1 MADVSLRRPRAL
13 TIVIAVV
20 IALFAVSGGVATFY
34 TDLLWFEDLGQQGVF
49 WTTLVSEWGVGLL
62 FAGVFFVIMYINL
75 RIARAMAPS
84 VVLSSTDE
92 IGFRYEMAIQQIREV
107 IDRFFGWLLL
117 GVSAFT
123 ALASGV
129 SMSANWVD
137 FQLWL
142 NQVPF
147 GVTDPQFGK
156 DLAFYFFTVPAY
168 RIVAD
173 WLTGAL
179 LITLLLTAAVHVL
192 TGAIRPW
199 ARLKGFDPHVKAHL
213 SVLAGLIVVVRA
225 FVYWLDIY
233 DLNFSPRGQVL
244 GASYTD
250 IHAQLPALQILIVI
264 AVLSGIVLIANI
276 RFKGWKLPAIAFG
289 VWIAASILVGG
300 VYPALVQQFRVDP
313 NEVAAEAPYIERN
326 IEMTR
331 LAFGLE
337 EIEVRAFPAEES
349 LVASDIAA
357 NSQTIENVRL
367 WDPEIVAQSYQ
378 QLQGIRPYYD
388 FVDVDIDRYEIDGA
402 SRQVL
407 ISVREMN
414 VGQLAEQA
422 QTWVNQHLVY
432 THGYGVVVSP
442 VNEVTGQGLPDFIV
456 KDIPPS
462 GSGILEVEEPGIYFG
477 EQATNYVIAA
487 TDLEEFDYPVG
498 DQNATTSYAGTSG
511 VPMGGLVTRAAF
523 ALRFSAPQLLFS
535 SYITPDSQ
543 VLFRRSLAERIDA
556 LAPWLMRDG
565 DPYPTIIDGRV
576 VWIVDGYTTSSRFP
590 YSEPVYGD
598 LNYMRNSV
606 KITVDA
612 YDGTTTLYAFDETD
626 PLLATWRAVFP
637 DLIRP
642 ASEIP
647 DEVREHFRY
656 PEDLFRVQAEVYKT
670 YHMQDPQVFYN
681 KEDQWALPGET
692 ADGTGAAMDPFYVL
706 MQLPEEPAEDFMM
719 MMPFTPRNK
728 DNMIGWMAAKSD
740 PEDYGRRVVYTFPKQ
755 KLVLGPEQ
763 VGARINQDPVIS
775 QQLTLWNQRG
785 SGVLLGNQLV
795 IPIDT
800 SIVYIQPLY
809 LQAEKTAMPQ
819 LTRVIVAYG
828 DKVAME
834 ADLTKALAAVFGDG
848 PTTTTPSV
856 DGGDTPVLTGDDA
869 LLAQE
874 LYLKA
879 IEAQKSGDWAA
890 YGSYLE
896 QLGAVLERLSGL
908 PSEPA
913 TATP

>member
-1 MADVSLRRPRAL
+1 MAESTLRRPRAL
-13 TIVIAVV
+13 MIA
-20 IALFAVSGGVATFY
+20 IAGVFLLFALSGGVATFY

-49 WTTLVSEWGVGLL
+49 WTTLLSEWGVGLIFGAL
-62 FAGVFFVIMYINL
+62 FFVIMYVNL
-75 RIARAMAPS
+75 RIARAMAPRA
-84 VVLSSTDE
+84 VLSSTDE
-92 IGFRYEMAIQQIREV
+92 VGFRYEMAIQQVREV
-107 IDRFFGWLLL
+107 LERFFGWLLL
-117 GVSAFT
+117 GVSALT
-123 ALASGV
+123 AIMSGAAV
-129 SMSANWVD
+129 SARWVD

-147 GVTDPQFGK
+147 GMTDPQFGK
-156 DLAFYFFTVPAY
+156 DLSFYFFTLPVY
-168 RIVAD
+168 RAVGD

-179 LITLLLTAAVHVL
+179 LVTLLLTAVVHVL

-225 FVYWLDIY
+225 FVYWIDIY

-250 IHAQLPALQILIVI
+250 IHAQLPALQILMVI
-264 AVLSGIVLIANI
+264 ALLSGIALIANI
-276 RFKGWKLPAIAFG
+276 RFRGWRLPAIAFG
-289 VWIAASILVGG
+289 VWVAASIVVGG
-300 VYPALVQQFRVDP
+300 VYPALVQQFRVAP

-326 IEMTR
+326 ITMTR
-331 LAFGLE
+331 AAFGLDE
-337 EIEVRAFPAEES
+337 VEVRAFPAEES

-357 NSQTIENVRL
+357 NNDTIDNVRL
-367 WDPEIVAQSYQ
+367 WDPAIVAQSYQ

-402 SRQVL
+402 RRQVL

-442 VNEVTGQGLPDFIV
+442 VNKVTGQGLPDFIV

-462 GSGILEVEEPGIYFG
+462 GSGVLEVTQPGIYFG
-477 EQATNYVIAA
+477 EQTSNYVIAA
-487 TDLEEFDYPVG
+487 TDLKEFDYPEG
-498 DQNATTSYAGTSG
+498 DQNATTSYNGESG
-511 VPMGGLVTRAAF
+511 VEMGGLLTRAAF
-523 ALRFSAPQLLFS
+523 ALRFSAPQMLFS
-535 SYITPDSQ
+535 SYITPDSKA
-543 VLFRRSLAERIDA
+543 LFRRSISERLDA
-556 LAPWLMRDG
+556 LAPWLLLDS
-565 DPYPTIIDGRV
+565 DPYPAIIDGRV
-576 VWIVDGYTTSSRFP
+576 IWIIDGYTTSSRFP
-590 YSEPVYGD
+590 YSQPVYGN

-606 KITVDA
+606 KVTMDA
-612 YDGTTTLYAFDETD
+612 YDGVTTLYAFDEND
-626 PLLATWRAVFP
+626 PLLTTWRAVFP
-637 DLIRP
+637 DLVKP
-642 ASEIP
+642 GSEMP
-647 DEVREHFRY
+647 DAVREHLRY
-656 PEDLFRVQAEVYKT
+656 PEDFFRVQAEIYKT

-692 ADGTGAAMDPFYVL
+692 ADGTGTPMDPFYVL
-706 MQLPEEPAEDFMM
+706 MQLPEESTEDFMM

-740 PEDYGRRVVYTFPKQ
+740 PADYGRRVVYTFPKQ

-763 VGARINQDPVIS
+763 VSARVNQDPVIS

-785 SGVLLGNQLV
+785 SGVLLGNLLV
-795 IPIDT
+795 IPVDT

-834 ADLTKALAAVFGDG
+834 ADLKSALAAVFGDG
-848 PTTTTPSV
+848 PAAVSGETPPS
-856 DGGDTPVLTGDDA
+856 TGDDA
-869 LLAQE
+869 GLAQE
-874 LYLKA
+874 LYNKA
-879 IEAQKSGDWAA
+879 IEAQKAGDWAA
-890 YGSYLE
+890 YGDYIE
-896 QLGAVLERLSGL
+896 QLGEVLDRLSGV
-908 PSEPA
+908 PSES
-913 TATP
+913 ATPTP

>member
-1 MADVSLRRPRAL
+1 MADRTQRSPRVLA
-13 TIVIAVV
+13 IIIAVLAV
-20 IALFAVSGGVATFY
+20 LLALSGGIATFY

-49 WTTLVSEWGVGLL
+49 WTTLMSQWVTGLV
-62 FAGVFFVIMYINL
+62 FGIVFFIIVYVNL

-84 VVLSSTDE
+84 TVLSSTDE
-92 IGFRYEMAIQQIREV
+92 AGFRYEMAIQQVREV
-107 IDRFFGWLLL
+107 LERFFGWAVL
-117 GVSAFT
+117 GVSAVT
-123 ALASGV
+123 AFASGAAMADKW
-129 SMSANWVD
+129 SD

-147 GVTDPQFGK
+147 GMTDPQFGK
-156 DLAFYFFTVPAY
+156 DLSFYFFSLPVY
-168 RIVAD
+168 RDVAS

-179 LITLLLTAAVHVL
+179 LLTLLLTAVVHVL

-225 FVYWLDIY
+225 FVYWTDIY
-233 DLNFSPRGQVL
+233 ELDFSPRGQVL

-250 IHAQLPALQILIVI
+250 VHAQMPALQILIVI
-264 AVLSGIVLIANI
+264 ALLCGVALIANI
-276 RFKGWKLPAIAFG
+276 RFRGWRLPAIAFG
-289 VWIAASILVGG
+289 VWVGASILVGS
-300 VYPALVQQFRVDP
+300 VYPGLVQQFRVAP

-326 IEMTR
+326 IQMTR
-331 LAFGLE
+331 AAFGLDAVD
-337 EIEVRAFPAEES
+337 VRAFPAEES
-349 LVASDIAA
+349 LTATAIAA
-357 NSQTIENVRL
+357 NSDTIENVRL
-367 WDPEIVAQSYQ
+367 WDPSIVAQSYQ

-402 SRQVL
+402 NRQVL

-414 VGQLAEQA
+414 VGQLADQA

-462 GSGILEVEEPGIYFG
+462 GDGVLSVEQPAIYFG
-477 EQATNYVIAA
+477 EQTTNYVIAA
-487 TDLEEFDYPVG
+487 TDLDEFDYPVG
-498 DQNATTSYAGTSG
+498 DQNATTSYTGDGGVDTSN
-511 VPMGGLVTRAAF
+511 LLRRAAF
-523 ALRFSAPQLLFS
+523 ALRFSAPQMLFS
-535 SYITPDSQ
+535 SYITPDSK
-543 VLFRRSLAERIDA
+543 VLFRRSIEERMDA
-556 LAPWLMRDG
+556 LAPWLSIDS
-565 DPYPTIIDGRV
+565 DPYPAIIDGRV
-576 VWIVDGYTTSSRFP
+576 VWIVDCYTTSSRYP
-590 YSEPVYGD
+590 YSQRVYGD
-598 LNYMRNSV
+598 LNYLRNSV
-606 KITVDA
+606 KVTIDA

-637 DLIRP
+637 DLVKP
-642 ASEIP
+642 GSEMP
-647 DEVREHFRY
+647 DAVREHLRY

-692 ADGTGAAMDPFYVL
+692 ADGTGTAMDPFYVL
-706 MQLPEEPAEDFMM
+706 MQLPGEPAEDFMM

-740 PEDYGRRVVYTFPKQ
+740 PADYGKRIVYTFPKQ

-763 VGARINQDPVIS
+763 VSARVNQDPVIS

-785 SGVLLGNQLV
+785 SGVLFGNLLV
-795 IPIDT
+795 IPVDT

-809 LQAEKTAMPQ
+809 LQAERTAMPQ

-834 ADLTKALAAVFGDG
+834 ADLTSALAAVFGEG
-848 PTTTTPSV
+848 GTTPG
-856 DGGDTPVLTGDDA
+856 DGVPAGSGDDA
-869 LLAQE
+869 AIARE
-874 LYLKA
+874 LYLSA
-879 IEAQKSGDWAA
+879 IEAQKAGDWAA
-890 YGSYLE
+890 YGTYIE
-896 QLGAVLERLSGL
+896 QLGEVLERLAGTS
-908 PSEPA
+908 SAE
-913 TATP
+913 TTVTP